1 MIDRTRR
8 RPTRSRAPHRALGG
22 PLVTAVVAALVA
34 LASGCGQ
41 DAATPE
47 AAHGAEQRP
56 AATGARASERWVQL
70 TDGYEPEHRDL
81 SDTDPDHRIALREI
95 AGETWIEVRY
105 RDEDW
110 TPLGLPGCF
119 VARRF
124 APLLSSSARARARQ
138 AVVADETPLAFR
150 SFSRVLEGGAPIEA
164 ASYGLFEDQLF
175 VVVPEGV
182 ERPHD
187 VVHLVALPS
196 GAPDGAGWRIDV
208 GHVAGEGFL
217 VLPGHPVEQPLGE
230 VVARR
235 LSFSVFAKHPFG
247 DATEP
252 LVFRVLQDGRELWRH
267 ELARAAITGTGAI
280 VHGAVDL
287 VDTMQHSELELRV
300 DGPFAISGFLAPV
313 VGPQLDPDA
322 DTAAL
327 DGRPNLVVFL
337 ADTFRADNL
346 ASQRRFHD
354 SDDALDLPRLEALA
368 RRSTSFERAWST
380 SSWTLPAHASLFT
393 SLLPEQHAATTAF
406 SSLASEALTLAEV
419 LRAAGYRTI
428 AVTDGA
434 YVTSSFGLD
443 QGFELFVQ
451 GGSTRDDWLG
461 PARAALATSDGRPTF
476 LFVQT
481 YATHNPFEP
490 SAEARVLAGLEADGP
505 GEADVAE
512 AATAAM
518 QSARDGAG
526 FDPRDDPAVDTLRRL
541 YRGQVIDFDRA
552 LGEWLDAFDTRGWS
566 ATSHLFFT
574 SDHGESFG
582 ANDWLY
588 HIGPIYETLA
598 RIPLLWSGPG
608 VDSGLRDDTTSLVD
622 LAPTLAALAGVA
634 APRAWTGRDLGGA
647 RERAAAP
654 QLAWMSWKPANKHG
668 QRANERLDGRL
679 AATDGRIKVHFD
691 ESGAVA
697 RAFDLVA
704 DPDED
709 RPLAVGASEW
719 PADVAQRAS
728 DEVRR
733 AIEALLPSGSVVRP
747 DTDMLQRLRE
757 LGYLGDDDGEDGR

>member
-22 PLVTAVVAALVA
+22 PLFTSLVAAAVL
-34 LASGCGQ
+34 LASGCGGSASAPAAERLTG
-41 DAATPE
+41 DAAPD
-47 AAHGAEQRP
+47 Q
-56 AATGARASERWVQL
+56 WVCL
-70 TDGYEPEHRDL
+70 TDGYEPERQGLHSGALD
-81 SDTDPDHRIALREI
+81 DRIALREI
-95 AGETWIEVRY
+95 AGETWIEIRY

-124 APLLSSSARARARQ
+124 APPLSSSARARARQ
-138 AVVADETPLAFR
+138 AVVADETPLSFR
-150 SFSRVLEGGAPIEA
+150 SFSRVLEGGAQIEP
-164 ASYGLFEDQLF
+164 ASYGLYEDQLF
-175 VVVPEGV
+175 VVVPKGI
-182 ERPHD
+182 ERPQN

-196 GAPDGAGWRIDV
+196 GAPDGSGWRIDV

-217 VLPGHPVEQPLGE
+217 VLPGSPVKRPLGP
-230 VVARR
+230 VAARR
-235 LSFSVFAKHPFG
+235 LSFTAFAKRPFG
-247 DATEP
+247 DATGP
-252 LVFRVLQDGRELWRH
+252 LVFRALQDGRELWRH
-267 ELARAAITGTGAI
+267 ELPLDAIADAGAV

-287 VDTMQHSELELRV
+287 IDSEQDSALELRV
-300 DGPFAISGFLAPV
+300 DGPFAITGFLAPI
-313 VGPQLDPDA
+313 VGPRMDVDA
-322 DTAAL
+322 TTAAL

-346 ASQRRFHD
+346 TSQRRYHD
-354 SDDALDLPRLEALA
+354 SDDALELPRLEALA
-368 RRSTSFERAWST
+368 RRSTSFDHAWST

-393 SLLPEQHAATTAF
+393 SLLPEQHAATTAY
-406 SSLASEALTLAEV
+406 SSLTDEALTLAEV

-451 GGSTRDDWLG
+451 GGSTRDDWLAS
-461 PARAALATSDGRPTF
+461 PRAALATGDGRPTF
-476 LFVQT
+476 LFVQS

-490 SAEARVLAGLEADGP
+490 SPEARVLAGLAADGL
-505 GEADVAE
+505 GEVDVAAD
-512 AATAAM
+512 AATAM
-518 QSARDGAG
+518 QRARNGDGS
-526 FDPRDDPAVDTLRRL
+526 DPRDDSAVDTLRRL

-552 LGEWLDAFDTRGWS
+552 LGGWLDAFDTRGWS
-566 ATSHLFFT
+566 TTSHLFFT

-598 RIPLLWSGPG
+598 RVPLLWSGPG
-608 VDSGLRDDTTSLVD
+608 VRSGSRDDTASLVD
-622 LAPTLAALAGVA
+622 LAPTLVALADVA
-634 APRAWTGRDLGGA
+634 APDVWIGRDLG
-647 RERAAAP
+647 EAADLAADA
-654 QLAWMSWKPANKHG
+654 QLAWMSWKPANKHA

-691 ESGAVA
+691 ESGRTT

-709 RPLAVGASEW
+709 RPIAPGADGW
-719 PADVAQRAS
+719 PADLAARAS
-728 DEVRR
+728 ATVQL
-733 AIEALLPSGSVVRP
+733 AIEALLPGGSVVQP
-747 DTDMLQRLRE
+747 DADMLERLRE
-757 LGYLGDDDGEDGR
+757 LGYLGDDE

>member
-1 MIDRTRR
+1 MNDRTRR

-22 PLVTAVVAALVA
+22 PLFAALAAATVL
-34 LASGCGQ
+34 LASGCGED
-41 DAATPE
+41 DAAPGATD
-47 AAHGAEQRP
+47 ATHGPSAVDVS
-56 AATGARASERWVQL
+56 ASERWVQL
-70 TDGYEPEHRDL
+70 TDGYEPDHGALAE
-81 SDTDPDHRIALREI
+81 TDPDQRIALREI
-95 AGETWIEVRY
+95 AGETWIEIRY

-110 TPLGLPGCF
+110 TPLGLPGVF

-124 APLLSSSARARARQ
+124 APVLSSSSRARARQ
-138 AVVADETPLAFR
+138 AVVADETPLVYR
-150 SFSRVLEGGAPIEA
+150 GLSRVIEGGEPIEA
-164 ASYGLFEDQLF
+164 ASYGLYEDRLF
-175 VVVPEGV
+175 VVLPDGV

-187 VVHLVALPS
+187 VVHLVALPR

-217 VLPGHPVEQPLGE
+217 VLPGQPVERPLGE
-230 VVARR
+230 GTARR
-235 LSFSVFAKHPFG
+235 LSFTAFAKPPFG

-267 ELARAAITGTGAI
+267 ELARSAITGTGAI

-287 VDTMQHSELELRV
+287 ADTTRDGELELRV
-300 DGPFAISGFLAPV
+300 DGPFAITGFLAPI

-322 DTAAL
+322 ATTAL

-346 ASQRRFHD
+346 ASLRRFHD

-368 RRSTSFERAWST
+368 RRSTSFQRAWST

-406 SSLASEALTLAEV
+406 SSLSDEALTLAEV
-419 LRAAGYRTI
+419 LRAAGYRTV

-451 GGSTRDDWLG
+451 GGSTRDDWL
-461 PARAALATSDGRPTF
+461 AAPRDVLATSDGRPTF

-490 SAEARVLAGLEADGP
+490 SDEARVLAGLEIGGP
-505 GEADVAE
+505 GEGDVSGPAAE
-512 AATAAM
+512 AV
-518 QSARDGAG
+518 QRARDGAG
-526 FDPRDDPAVDTLRRL
+526 GDPRDDPAVDTLRRL
-541 YRGQVIDFDRA
+541 YRAQVIDFDRA

-566 ATSHLFFT
+566 ATSHIFFT

-582 ANDWLY
+582 ANEWLY

-608 VDSGLRDDTTSLVD
+608 VDGGSRDDTTSLVD

-634 APRAWTGRDLGGA
+634 VPRAWIGRDLGA
-647 RERAAAP
+647 TDPTADPR
-654 QLAWMSWKPANKHG
+654 LAWMSWRPANQHG
-668 QRANERLDGRL
+668 ARANERYDGRL
-679 AATDGRIKVHFD
+679 AATDGRIKVHF
-691 ESGAVA
+691 EENGAIA

-709 RPLAVGASEW
+709 HPLAVGAKDW
-719 PADVAQRAS
+719 PTDVARRAS
-728 DEVRR
+728 DDVRR
-733 AIEALLPSGSVVRP
+733 AIEALLPGGSVVRP
-747 DTDMLQRLRE
+747 DTDMLERLRE
-757 LGYLGDDDGEDGR
+757 LGYLGDEENGNGR